1 MIRSHP
7 VSRGDRIL
15 EPMIA
20 LARCSK
26 QERIVVAGSKS
37 IELTSELNRRGF
49 IHVESTANCGRAAGQ
64 YDVALV
70 DWRRRTFQALDT
82 TLDWLVDFLKPGGL
96 LVVWIDPRNKPC
108 DKTFTRDWN
117 AAASSSRTE
126 PFMSLAPRSRRG
138 DARKNQS
145 LKLRE
150 AAPIRNAGARTKDVV
165 VIGAGGDRHY
175 CRGPPCRR
183 DERLS
188 SRPRGSFV

>member
-138 DARKNQS
+138 DARQHICRLYDKQGRFLS
-145 LKLRE
+145 HSY
-150 AAPIRNAGARTKDVV
+150 APVSTFAMGLAPLGTSGTRRSICRW
-165 VIGAGGDRHY
+165 GGI
-175 CRGPPCRR
+175 PPNK
-183 DERLS
+183 
-188 SRPRGSFV
+188 